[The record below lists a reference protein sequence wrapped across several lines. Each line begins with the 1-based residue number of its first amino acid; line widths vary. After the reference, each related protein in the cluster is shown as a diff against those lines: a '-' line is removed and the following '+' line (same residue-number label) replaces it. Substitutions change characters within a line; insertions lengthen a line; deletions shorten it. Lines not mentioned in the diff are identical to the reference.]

1 MAEEPGRDSGKSDE
15 EWAAFLRDSASG
27 QGSDAAPKEPSARAR
42 MVAGRLRELDEA
54 AARQQPKRRWW
65 GGKRE
70 PEPWQPEG
78 WRTGPAW
85 REMQGG
91 RRGGRA
97 GRWVAGFVALC
108 AVCWGAVHYLDDAK
122 VDLDT
127 VLSGG
132 SDEPAEPLPA
142 ETGAPSAAPE
152 HELLSD
158 LPTLAEPFAGSPAER
173 WAGGA
178 EAIVLPEARA
188 VGGVSAERVSAKLVT
203 LKKFLVAAN
212 LDPAVVNGGA
222 PEDAIA
228 LLAPEQKEMADLVE
242 AALED
247 PTPDNNA
254 TAWFSRFDPSE
265 ARLIGDTVKVRGR
278 MELSARG
285 EGRAAIRADYTFV
298 YPVESV
304 RRPGEV
310 TRTVVRRVLEVEVV
324 DPQRWLAT
332 PGRLWVTEY
341 IRDVGNTAC
350 GVHDGLLHPEF
361 PSDLMDNPQPT
372 GPTADPYDRSKTL
385 DELQSVQNGECGAV
399 SRV

>member
-15 EWAAFLRDSASG
+15 EWTAFLRDSASG
-27 QGSDAAPKEPSARAR
+27 QGSEAAPKEPSARAR
-42 MVAGRLRELDEA
+42 MVAGRLREMDEA
-54 AARQQPKRRWW
+54 AERQQPKRRWW

-78 WRTGPAW
+78 WRTGSAW

-91 RRGGRA
+91 RRGGRSV
-97 GRWVAGFVALC
+97 RWVAGFVALC
-108 AVCWGAVHYLDDAK
+108 AVCWGAVHYLDDAR
-122 VDLDT
+122 VGLDT

-132 SDEPAEPLPA
+132 PKEPLPA
-142 ETGAPSAAPE
+142 DTGAPSAAPE

-158 LPTLAEPFAGSPAER
+158 LPTLAEPFTGSPAER

-254 TAWFSRFDPSE
+254 TAWASRFDPSE
-265 ARLIGDTVKVRGR
+265 ARLIGDRGSLR
-278 MELSARG
+278 VT
-285 EGRAAIRADYTFV
+285 AADR
-298 YPVESV
+298 
-304 RRPGEV
+304 
-310 TRTVVRRVLEVEVV
+310 
-324 DPQRWLAT
+324 
-332 PGRLWVTEY
+332 
-341 IRDVGNTAC
+341 
-350 GVHDGLLHPEF
+350 
-361 PSDLMDNPQPT
+361 PT
-372 GPTADPYDRSKTL
+372 GRPS
-385 DELQSVQNGECGAV
+385 
-399 SRV
+399 